1 MIKLKKRN
9 FKEEKLKLL
18 ASIGNNDMKLKWKI
32 IKSITDADTNKE
44 DPAKEIDLKRWKDY
58 FQNLY
63 NSNVTNDN
71 LPKSFNYTCKGNQNR
86 IDRADFD
93 KMEKFLNCPFTK
105 KEILACK
112 EKLKSSKAS
121 GVDMI
126 KMKFLKYVLITKS
139 FWNHYSYFLTK
150 FLMMVSILH
159 HGKQN

>member
-9 FKEEKLKLL
+9 CKEEKLKLL

-86 IDRADFD
+86 IDRADFE
-93 KMEKFLNCPFTK
+93 KMERFLNCPFTK

-121 GVDMI
+121 VVDMI
-126 KMKFLKYVLITKS
+126 KNEVFKICLDNKIFLESLQLL
-139 FWNHYSYFLTK
+139 LTK

>member
-18 ASIGNNDMKLKWKI
+18 ASIGNNDMKHKWKI
-32 IKSITDADTNKE
+32 IKSITDADSNKE
-44 DPAKEIDLKRWKDY
+44 DPAKEIDLRRWKDY

-71 LPKSFNYTCKGNQNR
+71 LPKSFNYKGNQNR
-86 IDRADFD
+86 IDRADFE

-112 EKLKSSKAS
+112 KNSRVLKHQ
-121 GVDMI
+121 
-126 KMKFLKYVLITKS
+126 L
-139 FWNHYSYFLTK
+139 LT
-150 FLMMVSILH
+150 
-159 HGKQN
+159 